1 MRVQS
6 DLRKSSLQEVVFF
19 SKITGVNDAR
29 KIIHKFEQSVG

>member
-19 SKITGVNDAR
+19 SKKSGVNDKR
-29 KIIHKFEQSVG
+29 IHKFEQSVG